1 MLTYTGFDYARRLYF
16 KDVYSKSGIYKSWIF
31 YTVVPQ
37 RNLYSDLISKCYL
50 STCFRVLTSSFV
62 IVEYRSL
69 SDNGSQ
75 SISSETQNF
84 IAKKGITQKFNL
96 AAKPLWG
103 GLFERFVRSIK
114 RCLKKILK
122 NLRYEYKQLYALLKH
137 IQAVINNGPLTFM
150 YEEPGED
157 FTPHHLLYGHNNQS

>member
-1 MLTYTGFDYARRLYF
+1 MLPRFNKFFCNRE
-16 KDVYSKSGIYKSWIF
+16 
-31 YTVVPQ
+31 VPK
-37 RNLYSDLISKCYL
+37 LI
-50 STCFRVLTSSFV
+50 
-62 IVEYRSL
+62 L

-96 AAKPLWG
+96 AATPLWG
-103 GLFERFVRSIK
+103 GLFERFVHSIK

-122 NLRYEYKQLYALLKH
+122 NLRFEYKQLYALLKH

-157 FTPHHLLYGHNNQS
+157 FTPHHLLYGHTINLKSHTTPFVVWTYYQS